1 MTGLL
6 CDYSNQA
13 RGYDSTRAASP
24 SLLAPLLRALTGA
37 PGKWL
42 LDLGGGTGNYALAL
56 REEGFEPL
64 VADRSQ
70 AMLRRAQGKGL
81 ATLLADAE
89 SLPLGDESFDA
100 VMLVS
105 MLHHVRCPPHAL
117 AEAVRVLAPGGPL
130 ALMLFTWEDVKD
142 AWVLDYFPCARGWM
156 RETHMELHQ
165 LLDLL
170 PGAARLDVLYEDP
183 EDASLAALLSYPR
196 LLLEESW
203 RAQTSFFER
212 LARDHPGEL
221 ARGLARLHADIEA
234 GEGPVRPGRA
244 SVIAWRKP

>member
-1 MTGLL
+1 MLGTKWFFVKGPARRERISPSSFERHTMTGLL

-142 AWVLDYFPCARGWM
+142 TWVLDYLGAR
-156 RETHMELHQ
+156 
-165 LLDLL
+165 LLSLR
-170 PGAARLDVLYEDP
+170 ARLD
-183 EDASLAALLSYPR
+183 
-196 LLLEESW
+196 
-203 RAQTSFFER
+203 
-212 LARDHPGEL
+212 ARDAHGAAPAARPAAGRCTPRCPLRGPRGRFARCVAQLPAAPARGEL
-221 ARGLARLHADIEA
+221 ARTDELL
-234 GEGPVRPGRA
+234 
-244 SVIAWRKP
+244 